1 MQETDF
7 YEQLLGLPDL
17 RVDRVELTPNRL
29 TLTCHITTQAC
40 PHCLR
45 LTEEVNQF
53 TQRLIRDLDMSG
65 RQVWLQIQLR
75 QFVCPDCNRYFTQRL
90 TLADPAKSYTH
101 RQAKWI
107 LDCCARQPQRRTAF
121 TQVAALLDMCPKTVE
136 RLYYHQVQ
144 TQLNLPA
151 RYAQVRRLGIDEI
164 AHRKGKAHYCCVL
177 TDLDRGIALDVLP
190 SRSKKALLAH
200 FEQLGPRF
208 CARIEA
214 VSFDMWP
221 DYNSIS
227 QPCFPQALRV
237 IDRFHVVKALNEVLN
252 GLRRKLRREHPRVVA
267 YKGIKWGLFTTQP
280 DAAQQAQLAV
290 AFGHSLLL
298 KTVVELRNTFHAHF
312 ETSVDAPMLLGHLQG
327 WLVAAQA
334 TGYGGFSGFVTTLSN
349 WLEPIANF
357 AHERLSNAVT
367 EGLNN
372 VIRYMKRISY
382 GLPNFAHL
390 RLRVLAQAI

>member
-17 RVDRVELTPNRL
+17 RVDRVELTPNRI
-29 TLTCHITTQAC
+29 TLTCHITTQAQAC

-75 QFVCPDCNRYFTQRL
+75 QWVCPDCNRYFSQRL
-90 TLADPAKSYTH
+90 PWADPAKSYTH

-107 LDCCARQPQRRTAF
+107 LDCCARQPF
-121 TQVAALLDMCPKTVE
+121 TQVAALLDMCPKTAE

-144 TQLNLPA
+144 TQLKLNLPA

-208 CARIEA
+208 CAQIEA

-221 DYNSIS
+221 AYNSVS
-227 QPCFPQALRV
+227 QACFPQALRV
-237 IDRFHVVKALNEVLN
+237 IDRFHVVKALNEVLD

-267 YKGIKWGLFTTQP
+267 YKGIKWCLFTAQP
-280 DAAQQAQLAV
+280 DAAQQAQLAF
-290 AFGHSLLL
+290 AFGHSPLL
-298 KTVVELRNTFHAHF
+298 KQVVALRNDFHTHF
-312 ETSVDAPMLLGHLQG
+312 ETSVDAPTLLGHLQG

-334 TGYGGFSGFVTTLSN
+334 TAYGGFRGFMTTLSN